1 VGFVK
6 LSALQP
12 VRRKRSRLSFVR
24 GQRPT
29 MIDLRPWLPET
40 ARRRRRSLLG

>member
-1 VGFVK
+1 VSFLKV
-6 LSALQP
+6 SVLQP
-12 VRRKRSRLSFVR
+12 VQRRRPRLSFVR